1 MTRERTFK
9 LLFAAGKAD
18 ERILSAIVWRMF
30 SPKYAW
36 QHRGRTQR
44 EIAEN
49 IPVIVDA
56 ASNTQ
61 EITLKTTNKTYTF
74 DRVFGQ
80 ETTQQHI
87 YDDVV
92 SPILQEMLMGY
103 DNYLNQSYASPH
115 MHEY

>member
-1 MTRERTFK
+1 MQ
-9 LLFAAGKAD
+9 
-18 ERILSAIVWRMF
+18 
-30 SPKYAW
+30 Y
-36 QHRGRTQR
+36 RGRTQK

-103 DNYLNQSYASPH
+103 DNCCINH
-115 MHEY
+115 MRAHMCINFDVINF

>member
-1 MTRERTFK
+1 MTRERTYK
-9 LLFAAGKAD
+9 LLFAAGNAEDKKAD
-18 ERILSAIVWRMF
+18 FPVPSFEECFHLI
-30 SPKYAW
+30 YAL

-80 ETTQQHI
+80 ETTQQHM

-92 SPILQEMLMGY
+92 SPILQEMLMG
-103 DNYLNQSYASPH
+103 
-115 MHEY
+115 